1 MNYITVAQAAEKW
14 GISERRVRDYCANGR
29 VTGAR
34 IKGNK
39 WVLPETAEQPER
51 KNSGKKISPL
61 IDALSEAVMTG
72 IPNSVYEYV
81 KVDFTYHSVATDGS
95 SITLKQVQKGFADR
109 KFNLLLPDI
118 NTDDTLTASNHFLCI
133 DKIIREYSEQLN
145 VDIFKELHRTLGIM
159 TERYQKN
166 TRSYD
171 GYRTFDCKVGNRKAT
186 APERIYKE
194 LPTLIE
200 QYESKEIITLE
211 YILDF
216 HYRFERIRPFAE
228 NNGLIGRL
236 LIFKECL
243 RNSIT
248 PFIIDSSDRQRYFD
262 GLDKWERD
270 RRELIDLC
278 LDAQVKF
285 KHDLNI

>member
-34 IKGNK
+34 ITGNK

-51 KNSGKKISPL
+51 KNSGKIIRPL
-61 IDALSEAVMTG
+61 TDALSEAVMTG
-72 IPNSVYEYV
+72 ISNSVYEYV
-81 KVDFTYHSVATDGS
+81 KVNFTYHSVATDGIS
-95 SITLKQVQKGFADR
+95 VTLKQVQKGFADR

-118 NTDDTLTASNHFLCI
+118 NTDDTLTAANHFLCI
-133 DKIIREYSEQLN
+133 DKVIEEYRKPLS
-145 VDIFKELHRTLGIM
+145 VDMVRELHSALGIM

-194 LPTLIE
+194 LPALIE

-211 YILDF
+211 DILDF

-248 PFIIDSSDRQRYFD
+248 PFIIDISDRQRYFD

-278 LDAQVKF
+278 LDAQVNFSGFIK
-285 KHDLNI
+285 I

>member
-34 IKGNK
+34 ITGNK

-51 KNSGKKISPL
+51 KNSGKIIRPL
-61 IDALSEAVMTG
+61 TDALSEAVMTG
-72 IPNSVYEYV
+72 ISNSVYEYV
-81 KVDFTYHSVATDGS
+81 KVNFTYHSVATDGIS
-95 SITLKQVQKGFADR
+95 VTLKQVQKGFADR

-118 NTDDTLTASNHFLCI
+118 NTDDTLTAANHFLCI
-133 DKIIREYSEQLN
+133 DKVIEEYREPLS
-145 VDIFKELHRTLGIM
+145 VDMVRELHSALGIM

-194 LPTLIE
+194 LPALIE

-211 YILDF
+211 DILDF

-248 PFIIDSSDRQRYFD
+248 PFIIDISDRQRYFD

-278 LDAQVKF
+278 LDAQVNFSGFIK
-285 KHDLNI
+285 I